1 MVTTDLDH
9 MVLQASLCSGEPTD
23 QHQAIAGA
31 FSFISFLLKIFGLEV
46 ESLKIEILNYVQIW
60 SGAWIR

>member
-46 ESLKIEILNYVQIW
+46 ESLRNRDSELCPDLVW
-60 SGAWIR
+60 GMD